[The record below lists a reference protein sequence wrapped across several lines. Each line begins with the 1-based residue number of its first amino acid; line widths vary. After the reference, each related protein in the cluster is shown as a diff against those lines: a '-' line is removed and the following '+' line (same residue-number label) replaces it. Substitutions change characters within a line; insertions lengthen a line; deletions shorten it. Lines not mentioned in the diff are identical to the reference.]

1 MEVLLEIDNQMGSW
15 RFRHINM
22 VRRMIGSRVGTGGS
36 TGAGYLQGAME
47 KHYIFKELTQLS
59 SFLIERNR
67 LPSLPKSLT
76 EKWGFHL

>member
-1 MEVLLEIDNQMGSW
+1 
-15 RFRHINM
+15 
-22 VRRMIGSRVGTGGS
+22 MIGSRVGTGGS
-36 TGAGYLQGAME
+36 TGAGYLQGALD

-67 LPSLPKSLT
+67 LPALPKSLT